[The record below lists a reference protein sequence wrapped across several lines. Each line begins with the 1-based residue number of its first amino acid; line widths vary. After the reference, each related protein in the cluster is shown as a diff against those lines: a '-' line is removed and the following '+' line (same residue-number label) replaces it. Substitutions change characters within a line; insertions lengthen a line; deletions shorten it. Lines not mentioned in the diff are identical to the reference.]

1 MVIVYIFH
9 RLSAEEREKSIHEA
23 LREMK
28 RLAISAKDKYKKDRK
43 KKTRSSQ
50 EYVYD
55 CQTLIQTSIPKLK
68 QVCAFEHVLKKMI

>member
-1 MVIVYIFH
+1 MIVYIFH

>member
-1 MVIVYIFH
+1 MIVDIFH
-9 RLSAEEREKSIHEA
+9 RLSAEEREKGIHEA

>member
-1 MVIVYIFH
+1 MFIYF
-9 RLSAEEREKSIHEA
+9 RLSAEEREKGIHEA
-23 LREMK
+23 LREIK

-55 CQTLIQTSIPKLK
+55 CQTLIQTCIPKLK
-68 QVCAFEHVLKKMI
+68 QVCALELDLKKMIQT